1 MSKFESQA
9 FSISFSKT
17 WLAPKHW
24 DTWLVGG
31 LIILL
36 AYVPVKLRDKIAVAI
51 ANRIFNLKAL
61 KKRRA
66 IADTN
71 LKLCFPDMTAQQR
84 ELLMQKNMQIFAQLI
99 LGAGEMSVRSKR
111 YLQNRIVVDGEEHIQ
126 SILDNNE
133 NFIILLPHTYPVDFL
148 GTYFC
153 TRGHDMCTMFKKTGD
168 PIVDWAMAKQRT
180 RFGGVIFERNAGIK
194 TLIKA
199 VRAGFGCIYLPDEDF
214 GPEASLMTPLFATKK
229 ATLPVLGKMTK
240 LSGAKVVP
248 IYAGYDSE
256 LHKVKLFIHPA
267 MQDFPSKDVAQDT
280 LRMNQEVEK
289 LISRSPEQYMWT
301 LKLLRTVEG
310 SDKPRY

>member
-9 FSISFSKT
+9 FSISFSKA

-24 DTWLVGG
+24 GTWLVGG
-31 LIILL
+31 LIVLL
-36 AYVPVKLRDKIAVAI
+36 AFVPVTLRDRLAVVI

-71 LKLCFPDMTAQQR
+71 LKLCFPDMSATER
-84 ELLMQKNMQIFAQLI
+84 EQLMRKNMQIFAQLI

-111 YLQNRIVVDGEEHIQ
+111 YLQNRIVVDGEEHIKA
-126 SILDNNE
+126 ILDNNE

-199 VRAGFGCIYLPDEDF
+199 TRAGYGCIYLPDEDF
-214 GPEASLMTPLFATKK
+214 GPEASLMTPLFETTK

-240 LSGAKVVP
+240 LSGAKVLP

-256 LHKVKLFIHPA
+256 LHKVILYVHPA
-267 MQDFPSKDVAQDT
+267 MEGFPSNDVEHDT

-301 LKLLRTVEG
+301 LKLFRTVEG
-310 SDKPRY
+310 SDQPRY

>member
-9 FSISFSKT
+9 FSISFSKA

-24 DTWLVGG
+24 GTWLVGG
-31 LIILL
+31 LIVLL
-36 AYVPVKLRDKIAVAI
+36 AFVPVTLRDRLAVAI

-71 LKLCFPDMTAQQR
+71 LKLCFPDMNAPER
-84 ELLMQKNMQIFAQLI
+84 EQLMRKNMQIFTQLI

-111 YLQNRIVVDGEEHIQ
+111 YLQNRIVVDGEEHIKA
-126 SILDNNE
+126 ILDNNE
-133 NFIILLPHTYPVDFL
+133 NFIILLPHSYPVDFL

-199 VRAGFGCIYLPDEDF
+199 TRAGYGCIYLPDEDF
-214 GPEASLMTPLFATKK
+214 GPEASLMTPLFETTK

-240 LSGAKVVP
+240 LSGAKVLP

-256 LHKVKLFIHPA
+256 LHKVKLYVNPA
-267 MQDFPSKDVAQDT
+267 MEGFPSNDVEHDT

-301 LKLLRTVEG
+301 LKLFRTVEG
-310 SDKPRY
+310 SDQPRY

>member
-9 FSISFSKT
+9 FSIPFSKA
-17 WLAPKHW
+17 WLAPKYW
-24 DTWLVGG
+24 GSWLLGG
-31 LIILL
+31 LIILF
-36 AYVPVKLRDKIAVAI
+36 AFVPVKIRDRIAVAI
-51 ANRIFNLKAL
+51 ANKIFNLKAL

-71 LKLCFPDMTAQQR
+71 LELCFPEMSAYQR
-84 ELLMQKNMQIFAQLI
+84 EQVMLKNMQIFAQLI
-99 LGAGEMSVRSKR
+99 LGAGEMTVRSKR
-111 YLQNRIVVDGEEHIQ
+111 YLQDRIVVDGEDNINKL
-126 SILDNNE
+126 LDNNE
-133 NFIILLPHTYPVDFL
+133 RFIILLPHTYPVDFL

-180 RFGGVIFERNAGIK
+180 RFGGVIFERDAGIK

-214 GPEASLMTPLFATKK
+214 GPEASLMTPLFATQK

-256 LHKVKLFIHPA
+256 SHKVKLYIHPP
-267 MQDFPSKDVAQDT
+267 MQDFPSNDVANDT

-289 LISRSPEQYMWT
+289 LILRSPEQYMWT